1 MNSRSSTAAASVID
15 EATIRQLEPTLV
27 GYARR
32 RVGSADVAADLVQ
45 DTWMA
50 ALRNIDSF
58 AGRSSLRT
66 WLVSILRRKIV
77 DLYRRDRN
85 SVSFLEER
93 HGDTWIPKLDG
104 RIDDE
109 AAVQEVGKALEHL
122 PEKERQA
129 ITYIDVLDLER
140 EEAASKMRVTRNHLR
155 VLLHRGRL
163 KLRATLESR
172 DIAA

>member
-1 MNSRSSTAAASVID
+1 MNSRPNAAPAID
-15 EATIRQLEPTLV
+15 EATIRELEPTLV

-45 DTWMA
+45 DTWIA
-50 ALRNIDSF
+50 ALRNIDGF
-58 AGRSSLRT
+58 AGRSSLRH
-66 WLVSILRRKIV
+66 
-77 DLYRRDRN
+77 N
-85 SVSFLEER
+85 VSFLEER

-172 DIAA
+172 DLAA

>member
-1 MNSRSSTAAASVID
+1 MNSRSNAATAPTID
-15 EATIRQLEPTLV
+15 EATIRELGPTLV

-45 DTWMA
+45 DTWIA
-50 ALRNIDSF
+50 ALRNIQSF

-77 DLYRRDRN
+77 DLYRRDRHN
-85 SVSFLEER
+85 VSFLEER
-93 HGDTWIPKLDG
+93 HGDSWIPRLDG

-109 AAVQEVGKALEHL
+109 ATVQEIGKALEHL

-140 EEAASKMRVTRNHLR
+140 EEAASKMSVTRNHLR

-163 KLRATLESR
+163 KLRASLASR
-172 DIAA
+172 DLAA

>member
-1 MNSRSSTAAASVID
+1 MSSRSNTTRID
-15 EATIRQLEPTLV
+15 EATIRELEPTLV

-85 SVSFLEER
+85 NVSFLEEH
-93 HGDTWIPKLDG
+93 HGDSWIPRLDG

-122 PEKERQA
+122 PDKEREA

-140 EEAASKMRVTRNHLR
+140 EEAASKMSVTRNHLR

-172 DIAA
+172 DLAA

>member
-1 MNSRSSTAAASVID
+1 MTALSNANSTVID

-50 ALRNIDSF
+50 ALRNIESF

-77 DLYRRDRN
+77 DLYRRDRH
-85 SVSFLEER
+85 SVSFMEER
-93 HGDTWIPKLDG
+93 HGDSWIPRFDG

-109 AAVQEVGKALEHL
+109 AAVQEVGRALEDL

-129 ITYIDVLDLER
+129 VTFIDVLDLDR
-140 EEAASKMRVTRNHLR
+140 SEAASKMAVTRNHLR

-163 KLRATLESR
+163 KLRATLEAR
-172 DIAA
+172 DLAA

>member
-1 MNSRSSTAAASVID
+1 MNSRPNAAPAID
-15 EATIRQLEPTLV
+15 EATIRELEPTLV

-45 DTWMA
+45 DTWIA
-50 ALRNIDSF
+50 ALRNIDGF

-77 DLYRRDRN
+77 DLYRRDRHN
-85 SVSFLEER
+85 VSFLEER

-140 EEAASKMRVTRNHLR
+140 EEAASKMHVTRNHLR

-172 DIAA
+172 DLAA